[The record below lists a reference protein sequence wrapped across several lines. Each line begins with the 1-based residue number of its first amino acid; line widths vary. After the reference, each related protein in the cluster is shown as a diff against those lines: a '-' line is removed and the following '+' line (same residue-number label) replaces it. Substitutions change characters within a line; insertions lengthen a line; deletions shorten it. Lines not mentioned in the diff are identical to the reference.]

1 MGEGGSKEERRAP
14 HSRAKPAPSL
24 RDAPTSAVPP
34 SPGGRLWAGSGDSG
48 KAALRLPEGS
58 GGRGAHPRAV
68 PQLPPP
74 PPHRVPQSAGPRP
87 ARAGAWPGT
96 RPRPER
102 GARTSSRPRNY
113 RASRRV
119 GIELISGDYLA
130 TPPVQTTGG
139 FLSQSAGVS
148 ARAVRSPGEGERTG
162 ETHRP
167 AATAGP
173 GRGARP
179 RALDWLWER
188 ASRGGAERARACAV
202 ALGPG
207 DSRYAARRGA
217 ARRSRKR
224 AWAGGAGCAQGS
236 ARPRARE
243 GGAGDSAERLPASA
257 PRERTDGRE
266 GPPDARSAA

>member
-58 GGRGAHPRAV
+58 GGRGAYPRAV

-74 PPHRVPQSAGPRP
+74 PPRRVPQSAGPRP

-202 ALGPG
+202 ALGPR

-217 ARRSRKR
+217 ALAQEGVGWRRRV
-224 AWAGGAGCAQGS
+224 
-236 ARPRARE
+236 RARE
-243 GGAGDSAERLPASA
+243 CAA
-257 PRERTDGRE
+257 PSEGRR
-266 GPPDARSAA
+266 GW